1 MNTEKTTWISD
12 KGFFRLVVVIT
23 IAVMGLVTLLQYLP
37 AEMRPTAEFAK
48 VLPFTNAVL
57 NSLVSIALILGFN
70 AIRSGKKGVH
80 QAYMLTAFI
89 LSTVF
94 LLSYVTYHTCTEHT
108 KFEGAGGLKYLYYF
122 VLATHIVL
130 AAGVLPMILYTM
142 YYSTSGDFV
151 KHKKWAKV
159 TFPIWLYVSV
169 TGVVVYLMIAPHYP
183 FKYYPF

>member
-37 AEMRPTAEFAK
+37 TELRPTAEFAK
-48 VLPFTNAVL
+48 VLPFVNATL
-57 NSLVSIALILGFN
+57 NSLVSIALVLGLL
-70 AIRSGKKGVH
+70 AIKSGKKGVH

-108 KFEGAGGLKYLYYF
+108 VYGGQGAVKYVYY
-122 VLATHIVL
+122 VILASHIIL
-130 AAGVLPMILYTM
+130 AAAVLPMVLYTM
-142 YYSTSGDFV
+142 YYSTSGNFV

-169 TGVVVYLMIAPHYP
+169 TGVIVYFMIAPYYP

>member
-12 KGFFRLVVVIT
+12 KGFFRLVVIIT

-48 VLPFTNAVL
+48 VLPFVNATL
-57 NSLVSIALILGFN
+57 NTLVSIALVLGLI
-70 AIRSGKKGVH
+70 AIKSGKKGVH

-108 KFEGAGGLKYLYYF
+108 VFGG
-122 VLATHIVL
+122 VGT
-130 AAGVLPMILYTM
+130 
-142 YYSTSGDFV
+142 V
-151 KHKKWAKV
+151 K
-159 TFPIWLYVSV
+159 
-169 TGVVVYLMIAPHYP
+169 
-183 FKYYPF
+183 

>member
-12 KGFFRLVVVIT
+12 QGFFRLVVVIT

-37 AEMRPTAEFAK
+37 ADMRPTAEFAK

-57 NSLVSIALILGFN
+57 NSLVSIALILGFQ
-70 AIRSGKKGVH
+70 AIKAGKKGIH

-108 KFEGAGGLKYLYYF
+108 VYGGTGGIKYAYYF

-130 AAGVLPMILYTM
+130 AAAVLPMVLYTM
-142 YYSTSGDFV
+142 YYSTSGQFA
-151 KHKKWAKV
+151 KHKKWARV

-169 TGVVVYLMIAPHYP
+169 TGVIVYFMIAPYYA

>member
-12 KGFFRLVVVIT
+12 KGFFRLVVIIT

-48 VLPFTNAVL
+48 VLPFVNATL
-57 NSLVSIALILGFN
+57 NTLVSIALVLGLI
-70 AIRSGKKGVH
+70 AIKSGKKGVH

-94 LLSYVTYHTCTEHT
+94 LWSYVTYHTCTEHT
-108 KFEGAGGLKYLYYF
+108 VFGGEGTVKYAYYII
-122 VLATHIVL
+122 LTSHIIL
-130 AAGVLPMILYTM
+130 AAGVLPMVLYTM
-142 YYSTSGDFV
+142 YYSTSGNFV

-169 TGVVVYLMIAPHYP
+169 TGVIVYFMIAPYYS